1 MMRQRRETEAQ
12 REIHGGEELPKVAKL
27 SSSKELPEL
36 EAWNWVA
43 TVVGHVNLIY
53 SVVVEHENHAK
64 S

>member
-36 EAWNWVA
+36 EA
-43 TVVGHVNLIY
+43 
-53 SVVVEHENHAK
+53 
-64 S
+64 